1 MLLVADSNVL
11 FTFFWGGS
19 VFRKLSLK
27 QDLRLF
33 SPELA
38 LSEIARYSSEII
50 DKTGIS
56 KEEFCKLRKE
66 LIIGVN
72 FVPSEEY
79 SLFLKQSA
87 SLAED
92 LSEEDKIEFLNDI
105 DFFALALKLNCPL
118 WSNDALLK
126 KQSKVTVF
134 TTKELIH
141 IISDLE

>member
-38 LSEIARYSSEII
+38 LSEIAKYLSEII

-66 LIIGVN
+66 LIIRVN
-72 FVPSEEY
+72 FVPFE
-79 SLFLKQSA
+79 
-87 SLAED
+87 
-92 LSEEDKIEFLNDI
+92 